1 MSEKLRKNEEFET
14 SYQRLQ
20 HDLGMRIAN
29 AGPGEKLPP
38 EPELAQQLGVS
49 RSTLREAMRPFEAQG
64 LLMRRQGAGTFVT
77 KKDGVFETG
86 LEVLESLESIAAK
99 VGLEVS
105 MGGLE
110 IEELKADKDLAEEL
124 KIAVGDK
131 LVSIS
136 RVINAKMRPVAY
148 LRDIL
153 PFGIFSQQNL
163 NEGFTG
169 SVLDLLIKRCDPPLE
184 QSRTEIRAVSAR
196 PIEARALQIQRGD
209 VLLMLEANL
218 FTQSGEVVDH
228 SYSYFLPGY
237 FRFHVN
243 RKIGI
248 I

>member
-1 MSEKLRKNEEFET
+1 MKDNNREHET
-14 SYQRLQ
+14 SFQRLQ
-20 HDLGMRIAN
+20 HDLGMRIAS
-29 AGPGEKLPP
+29 ADPGEKLPP
-38 EPELAQQLGVS
+38 EPELARQLGVS
-49 RSTLREAMRPFEAQG
+49 RSTLREAMRSFEAQG
-64 LLMRRQGAGTFVT
+64 FLMRRQGAGTFVT
-77 KKDGVFETG
+77 VKDGVFDTG
-86 LEVLESLESIAAK
+86 LEVLESLETIAART
-99 VGLEVS
+99 GLEVS

-110 IEELKADKDLAEEL
+110 IEEYSASEELAEEMEV
-124 KIAVGDK
+124 AMGTE

-136 RVINAKMRPVAY
+136 RVINSKERPVAY

-153 PFGIFSQQNL
+153 LVDIYSQQNL

-169 SVLDLLIKRCDPPLE
+169 SVLDLLIKRSDPPLE
-184 QSRTEIRAVSAR
+184 QSRTEIRAVAAR
-196 PIEARALQIQRGD
+196 PEEARALQIQRGD

-218 FTQSGEVVDH
+218 ITQSGNVVDH